1 MLRYY
6 FDVWT
11 GEHLTEDHAGKL
23 LAGVKAAQREAQY
36 ELGEMLRRVSGSA
49 THHVLAIEV
58 RDEAKR
64 PLFRAKLSFE
74 IEPLA

>member
-1 MLRYY
+1 MPRYY
-6 FDVWT
+6 FDIRD

-23 LAGVKAAQREAQY
+23 LAGDKLAQRKAQY

-49 THHVLAIEV
+49 TLRVLAIEV

-64 PLFRAKLSFE
+64 PLFRVKLSFE